1 MKINRLPPIEYLSE
15 CFDYDKD
22 TGVLT
27 WQNRP
32 ESHFVTQ
39 SKHKRFSTLSAGK
52 EVGTVDGS
60 GYKVVMLTYKGEHK
74 SYRVH
79 RICYALCFGDTDKI
93 IDHINGDRQDN
104 RISNLRAVDYRINVA
119 NQSVP
124 KSSGLKG
131 ACWDKNKKRW
141 VAQISV
147 NYRKVHLG
155 RFDTESEA
163 HAAYVEAA
171 EKFNTTEL
179 GEAL

>member
-1 MKINRLPPIEYLSE
+1 MKINKLPPIEYLAE
-15 CFDYDKD
+15 CFDYDPSK
-22 TGVLT
+22 GVLK
-27 WQNRP
+27 WRSRP
-32 ESHFVTQ
+32 ENHFSTQ

-79 RICYALCFGDTDKI
+79 RICYALCFGDSAKI

-104 RISNLRAVDYRINVA
+104 RISNLRAVDYRTNVA
-119 NQSVP
+119 NQSVA

-131 ACWDKNKKRW
+131 ACWDKNKKKW

-147 NYRKVHLG
+147 NYRKIHLG
-155 RFDTESEA
+155 RFNSESAA
-163 HAAYVEAA
+163 HAAYMEAA
-171 EKFNTTEL
+171 EKFNKTEL
-179 GEAL
+179 GEVS